1 MFQDR
6 QIRIVSKIAI
16 IVLIV
21 MIGVFGYTKFL
32 KYKSEI
38 ENESKP
44 AVLSLTT
51 DSNIFKIDT
60 VTVYSSA
67 NALNNSDMQLDHWD
81 LNLYQFNDIAIKI
94 DNHVSIDDFTKKN
107 TIKRL
112 YIDNITYP
120 KLPELGTPTLYYKS
134 PEDMGT
140 AIIDDERL
148 VEYGVEYNIK
158 TSNEDEVDEPS
169 FYTDCSNP
177 IVLSSVNLGV
187 KEDLTFKNTK
197 SAVTFDGNLLLD
209 ANILLSKI
217 VYEIN
222 FDLHIVNNL
231 DEEYICYVSLPI
243 KLSDENDLKTIYD
256 GSYTVSYTKLESNR
270 FYKLEQE

>member
-16 IVLIV
+16 VILIV

-38 ENESKP
+38 EKESKP

-134 PEDMGT
+134 PEDMGN

-148 VEYGVEYNIK
+148 IEYGVEYNIK

-177 IVLSSVNLGV
+177 LVLSSVNLGV
-187 KEDLTFKNTK
+187 KEDLSFKNTK

-256 GSYTVSYTKLESNR
+256 GSYTVTYTKLESNR
-270 FYKLEQE
+270 FYKLDQE

>member
-6 QIRIVSKIAI
+6 QIRIIYRIAI
-16 IVLIV
+16 ILLIAILAFLV
-21 MIGVFGYTKFL
+21 YTKVIKFQL
-32 KYKSEI
+32 EQEI
-38 ENESKP
+38 ETKP

-51 DSNIFKIDT
+51 DSNIFKIDN
-60 VTVYSSA
+60 VTIYSSA
-67 NALNNSDMQLDHWD
+67 NALNNSDMQLDYWD

-107 TIKRL
+107 TIKEL
-112 YIDNITYP
+112 YIDNINYP
-120 KLPELGTPTLYYKS
+120 KLPELGTPTLYYKN

-140 AIIDDERL
+140 AVIDEEKKVQDRL
-148 VEYGVEYNIK
+148 NFGIK
-158 TSNEDEVDEPS
+158 TSNEDEVEEPS

-177 IVLSSVNLGV
+177 LVLSSVNLGV
-187 KEDLTFKNTK
+187 KEDLTFRNTK

-217 VYEIN
+217 VYQIN

-231 DEEYICYVSLPI
+231 DEEYICYVSIPI
-243 KLSDENDLKTIYD
+243 KLSDENNLKTIYD
-256 GSYTVSYTKLESNR
+256 GSYTMSYTKLESNR
-270 FYKLEQE
+270 FYKLEK